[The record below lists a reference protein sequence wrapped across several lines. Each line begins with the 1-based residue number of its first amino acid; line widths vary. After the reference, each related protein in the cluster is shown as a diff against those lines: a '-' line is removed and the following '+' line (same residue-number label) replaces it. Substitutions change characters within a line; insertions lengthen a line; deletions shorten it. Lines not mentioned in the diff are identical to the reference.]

1 MVVGSLL
8 LATYIFQFRHILDPC
23 NNTKEMICLQN
34 RSWGGGGGGG
44 VGPPPPP
51 RGRGGVH
58 GRGLFGFPQNP
69 LKNSHSYGTQSFYFV
84 F

>member
-44 VGPPPPP
+44 GA
-51 RGRGGVH
+51 RGGGGVVQ